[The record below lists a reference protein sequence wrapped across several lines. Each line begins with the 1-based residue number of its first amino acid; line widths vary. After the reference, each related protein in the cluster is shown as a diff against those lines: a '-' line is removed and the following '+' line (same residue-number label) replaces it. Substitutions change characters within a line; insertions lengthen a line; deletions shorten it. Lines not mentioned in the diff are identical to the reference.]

1 MGKLEE
7 IISSTVYDLTH
18 LEINTIIKDEM
29 SASKAPSS
37 PRLILQ
43 ELAKKYH
50 FKMISLGEKYLFF
63 IGDAEENAE
72 NLFRGE
78 QVFKG
83 SAYNS
88 FKELSLRAE
97 TANQRLNKDKDKV
110 KEHFTDDE
118 VNADLKMFK
127 RIETISNDV
136 RRILKIADT
145 IKGEKVDSFESVPM
159 DKIKSEQLK
168 TINSELIVKMDTYRF
183 DEPEVV
189 NAFRTANSD
198 EAKKEE
204 LTLDLRQLLLFKKA
218 NDIGTE
224 KVVLQTIIG
233 IDGDVTTRISQ
244 SFADKPIDFINKT
257 HNEAIGIS
265 VKFWESLVNVV
276 VKLGGTILSTITNK
290 K

>member
-1 MGKLEE
+1 MSKLEE

-18 LEINTIIKDEM
+18 LEINTIIKEEM

-43 ELAKKYH
+43 DLAKKYH
-50 FKMISLGEKYLFF
+50 FELIRLGEKYIKS
-63 IGDAEENAE
+63 IGNDEESGH

-78 QVFKG
+78 QVFQG

-88 FKELSLRAE
+88 FRELSSRAQ
-97 TANQRLNKDKDKV
+97 TAFERLTKDKDKV
-110 KEHFTDDE
+110 IETSKDE
-118 VNADLKMFK
+118 VKADLKMFK

-136 RRILKIADT
+136 RRILKIVDT
-145 IKGEKVDSFESVPM
+145 IKGEKVDSFEGVPI
-159 DKIKSEQLK
+159 DKIKSELLK
-168 TINSELIVKMDTYRF
+168 TINREKIVPMDTYKF

-189 NAFRTANSD
+189 NVFRTANYD
-198 EAKKEE
+198 KAKEE
-204 LTLDLRQLLLFKKA
+204 ELVLDLRQLLLFKKA

-244 SFADKPIDFINKT
+244 SFADKPIEFINKT